1 MKSIFIYVTLLLIL
15 VLVSCSNNEPK
26 NYKKEILQSTTLTY
40 YQVPNDSLLY
50 YAYSSTIPTESKSNI
65 DYQTLKIFPNS
76 WVRLS
81 KNALGFFIYHRG
93 KGFCD
98 NLTISNDTLRNYG
111 FGETVSWSIRDFK
124 KISPYKYYFGLGS
137 DTITSIY
144 ARCTMEIFDLDT
156 VYSIQ
161 STQIYE
167 LTETG
172 EKLLGQYSGLYVP
185 TYNQNMFYHI
195 DEPNKETPDAW
206 IPTEEINLEEFKNK
220 KNAIH
225 KTYKQ

>member
-1 MKSIFIYVTLLLIL
+1 MKNIFIYVTLLLIL
-15 VLVSCSNNEPK
+15 VSCLNNESK
-26 NYKKEILQSTTLTY
+26 NYTKEILQSTTPTY
-40 YQVPNDSLLY
+40 YKVPNDSLLY
-50 YAYSSTIPTESKSNI
+50 YAYRSIIPKESKSNI
-65 DYQTLKIFPNS
+65 DYQTLNDFPNS
-76 WVRLS
+76 WIGLS

-93 KGFCD
+93 KGFFD
-98 NLTISNDTLRNYG
+98 NFTISNDTLRNSG

-124 KISPYKYYFGLGS
+124 KISAYKYYFGLGS

-161 STQIYE
+161 SIQIYE
-167 LTETG
+167 STETG

-185 TYNQNMFYHI
+185 THNQHMFYHI

-220 KNAIH
+220 KNALDKTH
-225 KTYKQ
+225 KR